1 MTVDVRSIPLLARLF
16 YFLRHG
22 ETENNRRLLIAG
34 SLNVEL
40 NDTGRAQARAAVDLV
55 KSLGIT
61 AIYSSSLRRTRDTA
75 RVIADVLGLAVTPI
89 AALNERNWGELEGKP
104 RAARL
109 LGVTPP
115 GAETPRQYIER
126 TAAGLASIPAA
137 GVPLIVA
144 HSGTYRVL
152 CRLLGHEAGAEPVM
166 NCRPVRFTPPA
177 DGAGA
182 WRVEML

>member
-1 MTVDVRSIPLLARLF
+1 MTDLRAIPLLTRRF

-22 ETENNRRLLIAG
+22 ETESNRRLLIAG
-34 SLNVEL
+34 SLDVEL
-40 NDTGRAQARAAVDLV
+40 NDAGRAQARAAVDPV

-61 AIYSSSLRRTRDTA
+61 AIYSSGLRRTRDTA
-75 RVIADVLGLAVTPI
+75 QTIAAALGLGVTPI
-89 AALNERNWGELEGKP
+89 AALNERKWGELEGKP
-104 RAARL
+104 RAGRMR
-109 LGVTPP
+109 GVTPP
-115 GAETPRQYIER
+115 GAETAQQYIER

-152 CRLLGHEAGAEPVM
+152 CRLLGHDAGAEPVM

-177 DGAGA
+177 GGSGA
-182 WRVEML
+182 WHVELL

>member
-1 MTVDVRSIPLLARLF
+1 MTGHPAIPLLARVF

-22 ETENNRRLLIAG
+22 ETENNRRQLIAG
-34 SLNVEL
+34 SLDVDL
-40 NDTGRAQARAAVDLV
+40 NATGHAQAQAAAALIAP
-55 KSLGIT
+55 LGVT
-61 AIYSSSLRRTRDTA
+61 VIYSSGLKRTRDTA
-75 RVIADVLGLAVTPI
+75 QPIAAALGLGVTPI
-89 AALNERNWGELEGKP
+89 AALNERKWGELEGKP

-109 LGVTPP
+109 RGVTPP
-115 GAETPRQYIER
+115 GAETPQQYIER
-126 TAAGLASIPAA
+126 TTVALACVPAV

-152 CRLLGHEAGAEPVM
+152 CRLLGHDAGAEPVM

-177 DGAGA
+177 ADSGA